1 MGLFDDFKHAV
12 VSAAHGLKTTVKTVG
27 TGLYDGVLR
36 PVYDK
41 GLRPVYNNAIRP
53 AAVGIGNKAA
63 KYEKKA
69 EDFADASIDTVVG
82 TQQAIAAVAKNASTL
97 GVQIEDSLGKASKG
111 VGSFLESGISWYLL
125 AGGGAIVA
133 LLVLRR

>member
-1 MGLFDDFKHAV
+1 MGLFDDFKHGLE
-12 VSAAHGLKTTVKTVG
+12 SAAHGLKKTVKTVG
-27 TGLYDGVLR
+27 TGLYDGVLK
-36 PVYDK
+36 PVYEK

-97 GVQIEDSLGKASKG
+97 GVQIEDSLGKASQG
-111 VGSFLESGISWYLL
+111 IGSSLESGISWYLL